1 MYPSDAPFRM
11 ADKLSPKHRRPARR
25 SRKEKQQETRARL
38 LDAAERVF
46 LRRGF
51 QGSSVEEIAAEAGF
65 TRGAFYSNFKSKDEL
80 FVELLHARIYDRY
93 AEFAEQS
100 AEQPGSPRERLQW
113 GIERMR
119 EMYERQDGDWLFR
132 LWLECLTQ
140 AARDDEFRKLAATF
154 WSGNRALL
162 AEQTKDVFEEVGR
175 EPPLPPKQIASAMIA
190 LDIGLV
196 VQHLVDPEEVPLDV
210 YVPLFD
216 VLFGRQVDP
225 DTD

>member
-1 MYPSDAPFRM
+1 
-11 ADKLSPKHRRPARR
+11 
-25 SRKEKQQETRARL
+25 
-38 LDAAERVF
+38 
-46 LRRGF
+46 
-51 QGSSVEEIAAEAGF
+51 
-65 TRGAFYSNFKSKDEL
+65 
-80 FVELLHARIYDRY
+80 LLHARIYDRY
-93 AEFAEQS
+93 AELAKQS
-100 AEQPGSPRERLQW
+100 EKQPGSPRERLRW

-140 AARDDEFRKLAATF
+140 AARDEEFRKLVATF

-162 AEQTKDVFEEVGR
+162 AEQAKDVFEEVGR

-190 LDIGLV
+190 LDIGMV
-196 VQHLVDPEEVPLDV
+196 VQHLVDPEEVPLDL